1 MAGDTTLDAL
11 ERGGTPGQALAN
23 ATAAGAAEVLTEK
36 LPVDQLFD
44 LAKGTGK
51 TGVRQ
56 VVRNLLGTMGSEGA
70 QEAVTEIADN
80 LADQAIMGDKSQYE
94 NYVRSLMEGGMDEQS
109 ARNAAAKQFYLSNV
123 GQAAVGGALMGG
135 IMGGGA
141 QLIGYANGAQG
152 RRESRAID
160 RAYQT
165 MQADGVFSDQAAQAR
180 HEANRAIGLPVFRP
194 TAAPLPLFDR
204 EGNQLNAAAA
214 PQAQKNAS
222 TGEAVVNGY
231 QKTEHHGDILDT
243 VRANLE
249 KVSRIEPVAA
259 LTGQEFQKTAGD
271 SRNLRAKVIDFFNS
285 IGNKVTRKDLG
296 DIELNT
302 SGVRDSLAHGYGKL
316 KAATFAALPQVLEQG
331 TLIEHNGPYEG
342 HNYDSYIVSAPVQVG
357 GETVYVGALIIK
369 DRKQRY
375 KLHEVL
381 TTNESGAS
389 LFQSEATS
397 QGADGPL
404 RNDTPLGE
412 PEGSPTALII
422 ADSSAKGNTQSTPK
436 IDGVSPEDST
446 GAAPLGFDPYSHLQ
460 NQSGSFHPDGEKAFR
475 QVDVPT
481 QDYDGRSIPKSAATV
496 MESQAAPDSAVAVI
510 RDAIARGEFSFDTIT
525 DQAAGERARKTVAEN
540 GFDGAKV
547 LFHQAAARGV
557 VSKNNIALGQVLL
570 NNAMNAGDSGAVI
583 DILTDYSALST
594 ASAQAM
600 QAQRMLKKLSPEGQ
614 LYAVRRSVENYQ
626 AELQKKLGDKAP
638 EITVDKALYQE
649 FLDAGDQSGRDA
661 AMEKI
666 LQNVADQVP
675 ATWTDKWN
683 AWRYLSMLGNPRTHV
698 RNIVGNA
705 GFVPV
710 RMVKDAIATVLES
723 GVDYLSPKGIVR
735 TKAALNPASQSDRA
749 LVRACFGDIANVE
762 EQLLGSGKYSESAA
776 GQIRDRQTIFK
787 AKPLEAIRKANSAA
801 MDVEDTWFSKPA
813 YAGALAGYLKANGI
827 TARALTDGSAKA
839 QVLDDARAYA
849 VREAQRATYR
859 DANALSDFI
868 AGLGYKGDNKVGKA
882 ANVLLEGVLP
892 FKRTPANILMRGLEY
907 SPAGLAN
914 ALNPFDI
921 KIGPVQITGDLY
933 KVRHGEMTAAE
944 AIDDISAG
952 LTGLGLMALGS
963 FMAAQGWVTGGGGDD
978 KEQDGQDDLTG
989 GQSYALSVG
998 GKNYTL
1004 DWLAQEALPFF
1015 TGVELWNAMD
1025 GRDEG
1030 TAQFKDFL
1038 NAAQRVTDPMLEMS
1052 MLQGLQDAITAVKYN
1067 DAGQLPA
1074 VAANAVVGYLSQGIP
1089 TLLGQA
1095 ERTGES
1101 ERETTFVDRES
1112 GLPNDTQYLLGKTMN
1127 KIPGVEFQQMPYIDA
1142 WGRTESG
1149 GSLPERAF
1157 NNFLN
1162 PSYVSKE
1169 TVTAADR
1176 ELQRLKD
1183 AGQDGVFPQRVRQ
1196 SEKVDGKYLSQA
1208 EYEKYAR
1215 TTGQTSY
1222 DMVSSLIDSPA
1233 YPDGSLHLR

>member
-1 MAGDTTLDAL
+1 MCITSATGDTAGRSRAAKALLTQADALDRSAADRRARQTRADAGRKDSQRSAAFGLNLGDMVMQMGVGGLVGKAGSLGLMGASVAGDTTLDAL
-11 ERGGTPGQALAN
+11 ELGGTPGQALAN
-23 ATAAGAAEVLTEK
+23 ATVAGAAEVLTEK

-94 NYVRSLMEGGMDEQS
+94 TYVRSLMEGGMDERS

-123 GQAAVGGALMGG
+123 GQAAAGGALLGG

-152 RRESRAID
+152 RRERRAID
-160 RAYQT
+160 RAYQA

-180 HEANRAIGLPVFRP
+180 REANRAIGLPVFRP
-194 TAAPLPLFDR
+194 AAIPFPLFDR
-204 EGNQLNAAAA
+204 EGNQVNTDSAA
-214 PQAQKNAS
+214 PQAQKTAS
-222 TGEAVVNGY
+222 TGEAEKINPGARQTIREMVSDMPNAGY
-231 QKTEHHGDILDT
+231 QVPYVSMPKDALLGPDGVQVAENKIPAAIRKYMSKLFKGKVLKVGSDHKVYIDKGGIEEFTFPAKRMDGEIKTAKMAAGANLDT
-243 VRANLE
+243 TLE
-249 KVSRIEPVAA
+249 PAVFLLNVEDDGHHPEAIGGWDNFYVKFQTD
-259 LTGQEFQKTAGD
+259 TGTYSGVVKT
-271 SRNLRAKVIDFFNS
+271 
-285 IGNKVTRKDLG
+285 KVTARGRVFHDITEIQKEESPSARG
-296 DIELNT
+296 DNGENPPPAWKSTSSSNT
-302 SGVRDSLAHGYGKL
+302 MIPQTGEGVK
-316 KAATFAALPQVLEQG
+316 
-331 TLIEHNGPYEG
+331 
-342 HNYDSYIVSAPVQVG
+342 
-357 GETVYVGALIIK
+357 GEFSPKTDAVY
-369 DRKQRY
+369 
-375 KLHEVL
+375 
-381 TTNESGAS
+381 
-389 LFQSEATS
+389 
-397 QGADGPL
+397 
-404 RNDTPLGE
+404 
-412 PEGSPTALII
+412 
-422 ADSSAKGNTQSTPK
+422 
-436 IDGVSPEDST
+436 PEDST
-446 GAAPLGFDPYSHLQ
+446 GAAPLWFDLYSHLQ

-547 LFHQAAARGV
+547 LFHQAASRGV

-626 AELQKKLGDKAP
+626 AELQKRLGDKAP

-698 RNIVGNA
+698 RNIMGNA

-776 GQIRDRQTIFK
+776 GQIRDRQTI
-787 AKPLEAIRKANSAA
+787 
-801 MDVEDTWFSKPA
+801 
-813 YAGALAGYLKANGI
+813 
-827 TARALTDGSAKA
+827 
-839 QVLDDARAYA
+839 
-849 VREAQRATYR
+849 
-859 DANALSDFI
+859 
-868 AGLGYKGDNKVGKA
+868 NK
-882 ANVLLEGVLP
+882 LP
-892 FKRTPANILMRGLEY
+892 
-907 SPAGLAN
+907 
-914 ALNPFDI
+914 
-921 KIGPVQITGDLY
+921 
-933 KVRHGEMTAAE
+933 
-944 AIDDISAG
+944 
-952 LTGLGLMALGS
+952 
-963 FMAAQGWVTGGGGDD
+963 
-978 KEQDGQDDLTG
+978 GQ
-989 GQSYALSVG
+989 
-998 GKNYTL
+998 
-1004 DWLAQEALPFF
+1004 
-1015 TGVELWNAMD
+1015 
-1025 GRDEG
+1025 
-1030 TAQFKDFL
+1030 
-1038 NAAQRVTDPMLEMS
+1038 
-1052 MLQGLQDAITAVKYN
+1052 
-1067 DAGQLPA
+1067 
-1074 VAANAVVGYLSQGIP
+1074 
-1089 TLLGQA
+1089 
-1095 ERTGES
+1095 
-1101 ERETTFVDRES
+1101 
-1112 GLPNDTQYLLGKTMN
+1112 
-1127 KIPGVEFQQMPYIDA
+1127 FQQMPYIDA
-1142 WGRTESG
+1142 WGRTESS

-1157 NNFLN
+1157 NNFPN

-1183 AGQDGVFPQRVRQ
+1183 AGQDGVFPQRVSQ
-1196 SEKVDGKYLSQA
+1196 SEKEDGLSPVPTCSA
-1208 EYEKYAR
+1208 VYCP
-1215 TTGQTSY
+1215 
-1222 DMVSSLIDSPA
+1222 V
-1233 YPDGSLHLR
+1233 

>member
-1 MAGDTTLDAL
+1 MCITSATGDTAGRSRAAKALLAQADALDRSAADRRARQTRADAGRKDSQRSAAFGLNLGDMVMQMGVGGLVGKAGSLGLMGASVAGDTTLDSL

-23 ATAAGAAEVLTEK
+23 AAVAGAAEVLTEK

-44 LAKGTGK
+44 LAKGPGK

-94 NYVRSLMEGGMDEQS
+94 TYVRSLMEGGMDERS

-123 GQAAVGGALMGG
+123 GQAAMGGALLGG

-160 RAYQT
+160 RAHQT
-165 MQADGVFSDQAAQAR
+165 NTDS
-180 HEANRAIGLPVFRP
+180 
-194 TAAPLPLFDR
+194 
-204 EGNQLNAAAA
+204 AA
-214 PQAQKNAS
+214 PQARKTAS
-222 TGEAVVNGY
+222 TGEAVKINPGARQTIREMISDMPNAGY
-231 QKTEHHGDILDT
+231 QVPYVSMPKDALLGPDGVQVAENKIPAAIRRYMSKLFKGKVLKVGSDHKVYIDKGGIEEFTFPAKRMDGEMKTAKMAAGANLDT
-243 VRANLE
+243 TLE
-249 KVSRIEPVAA
+249 PAVFLLNVEDDGHHPEA
-259 LTGQEFQKTAGD
+259 TGGWDNFYVKFQTDTGTYSGVVKT
-271 SRNLRAKVIDFFNS
+271 
-285 IGNKVTRKDLG
+285 KVTDRGRVFHDITEIQKEESPSARG
-296 DIELNT
+296 DNGENPPPAWKSTSSFNT
-302 SGVRDSLAHGYGKL
+302 MIPQTGEGVK
-316 KAATFAALPQVLEQG
+316 
-331 TLIEHNGPYEG
+331 
-342 HNYDSYIVSAPVQVG
+342 
-357 GETVYVGALIIK
+357 GE
-369 DRKQRY
+369 
-375 KLHEVL
+375 
-381 TTNESGAS
+381 
-389 LFQSEATS
+389 F
-397 QGADGPL
+397 
-404 RNDTPLGE
+404 
-412 PEGSPTALII
+412 SPKTDA
-422 ADSSAKGNTQSTPK
+422 
-436 IDGVSPEDST
+436 VSPEDST
-446 GAAPLGFDPYSHLQ
+446 GAAPLGFDAYSHLQ
-460 NQSGSFHPDGEKAFR
+460 NQSGSFHPDGENAFR

-496 MESQAAPDSAVAVI
+496 MESQAALDSAVAVI
-510 RDAIARGEFSFDTIT
+510 RDAIARGEFSFDIIT

-547 LFHQAAARGV
+547 LFHQAASRGV
-557 VSKNNIALGQVLL
+557 VSKNDIALGQVLL

-776 GQIRDRQTIFK
+776 GQIRDRQTI
-787 AKPLEAIRKANSAA
+787 
-801 MDVEDTWFSKPA
+801 
-813 YAGALAGYLKANGI
+813 
-827 TARALTDGSAKA
+827 
-839 QVLDDARAYA
+839 
-849 VREAQRATYR
+849 
-859 DANALSDFI
+859 
-868 AGLGYKGDNKVGKA
+868 NK
-882 ANVLLEGVLP
+882 LP
-892 FKRTPANILMRGLEY
+892 
-907 SPAGLAN
+907 
-914 ALNPFDI
+914 
-921 KIGPVQITGDLY
+921 
-933 KVRHGEMTAAE
+933 
-944 AIDDISAG
+944 
-952 LTGLGLMALGS
+952 
-963 FMAAQGWVTGGGGDD
+963 
-978 KEQDGQDDLTG
+978 GQ
-989 GQSYALSVG
+989 
-998 GKNYTL
+998 
-1004 DWLAQEALPFF
+1004 
-1015 TGVELWNAMD
+1015 
-1025 GRDEG
+1025 
-1030 TAQFKDFL
+1030 
-1038 NAAQRVTDPMLEMS
+1038 
-1052 MLQGLQDAITAVKYN
+1052 
-1067 DAGQLPA
+1067 
-1074 VAANAVVGYLSQGIP
+1074 
-1089 TLLGQA
+1089 
-1095 ERTGES
+1095 
-1101 ERETTFVDRES
+1101 
-1112 GLPNDTQYLLGKTMN
+1112 
-1127 KIPGVEFQQMPYIDA
+1127 FQQMPYIDA
-1142 WGRTESG
+1142 WGRTESS

-1157 NNFLN
+1157 NNFPN

-1183 AGQDGVFPQRVRQ
+1183 AGQDGVFPQRVSQ
-1196 SEKVDGKYLSQA
+1196 SEKVDGLSPVP
-1208 EYEKYAR
+1208 
-1215 TTGQTSY
+1215 TCST
-1222 DMVSSLIDSPA
+1222 A
-1233 YPDGSLHLR
+1233 YCPV

>member
-1 MAGDTTLDAL
+1 MCITSATGDTAGRNGAAKALLAQADALDRSAADRRVRQTRADAGRKDSQRSAAFGLNLGDMVMQMGVGGLVGKVGSLGLMGASVAGDTTLDAL
-11 ERGGTPGQALAN
+11 ELGGTPGQALAN
-23 ATAAGAAEVLTEK
+23 AAVAGAAEVLTEK

-94 NYVRSLMEGGMDEQS
+94 TYVRSLMEGGMDERS

-123 GQAAVGGALMGG
+123 GQAAMGGALLGG

-152 RRESRAID
+152 RRERRAID
-160 RAYQT
+160 RAYQ
-165 MQADGVFSDQAAQAR
+165 AAQAR
-180 HEANRAIGLPVFRP
+180 REANRAIGLPVFRP
-194 TAAPLPLFDR
+194 AAIPFPLFDR
-204 EGNQLNAAAA
+204 EGNQVNTDSAA
-214 PQAQKNAS
+214 PQARKTAS
-222 TGEAVVNGY
+222 TGEAVNENGLLSFSEQETINLSSGKRNKIITTFNGAIDFIRNALSNKQSIDRAY
-231 QKTEHHGDILDT
+231 FGKVPESVAQRVKSDSGVDLTGFSVIMNGNDARHIMKDHGDVVMETARGQVAVTPDDIALVPQILAEPDNAYLSSDKDGKGRS
-243 VRANLE
+243 VIVFE
-249 KVSRIEPVAA
+249 K
-259 LTGQEFQKTAGD
+259 Q
-271 SRNLRAKVIDFFNS
+271 
-285 IGNKVTRKDLG
+285 IGNKYITMQGVSDGKHALETDTLYIRKQKG
-296 DIELNT
+296 
-302 SGVRDSLAHGYGKL
+302 
-316 KAATFAALPQVLEQG
+316 PQD
-331 TLIEHNGPYEG
+331 TG
-342 HNYDSYIVSAPVQVG
+342 HNAAKGDPVINAQSVPPQSPSSAP
-357 GETVYVGALIIK
+357 
-369 DRKQRY
+369 
-375 KLHEVL
+375 
-381 TTNESGAS
+381 
-389 LFQSEATS
+389 
-397 QGADGPL
+397 
-404 RNDTPLGE
+404 
-412 PEGSPTALII
+412 II

-436 IDGVSPEDST
+436 TGGVSPEDST

-496 MESQAAPDSAVAVI
+496 MESQAAPDSAVSVI
-510 RDAIARGEFSFDTIT
+510 QDAIARGEFSFDTIT

-547 LFHQAAARGV
+547 LFHQAASRGV

-666 LQNVADQVP
+666 LQNVADQVQ

-776 GQIRDRQTIFK
+776 GQIRDRQTI
-787 AKPLEAIRKANSAA
+787 
-801 MDVEDTWFSKPA
+801 
-813 YAGALAGYLKANGI
+813 
-827 TARALTDGSAKA
+827 
-839 QVLDDARAYA
+839 
-849 VREAQRATYR
+849 
-859 DANALSDFI
+859 
-868 AGLGYKGDNKVGKA
+868 NK
-882 ANVLLEGVLP
+882 LP
-892 FKRTPANILMRGLEY
+892 
-907 SPAGLAN
+907 
-914 ALNPFDI
+914 
-921 KIGPVQITGDLY
+921 
-933 KVRHGEMTAAE
+933 
-944 AIDDISAG
+944 
-952 LTGLGLMALGS
+952 
-963 FMAAQGWVTGGGGDD
+963 
-978 KEQDGQDDLTG
+978 GQ
-989 GQSYALSVG
+989 
-998 GKNYTL
+998 
-1004 DWLAQEALPFF
+1004 
-1015 TGVELWNAMD
+1015 
-1025 GRDEG
+1025 
-1030 TAQFKDFL
+1030 
-1038 NAAQRVTDPMLEMS
+1038 
-1052 MLQGLQDAITAVKYN
+1052 
-1067 DAGQLPA
+1067 
-1074 VAANAVVGYLSQGIP
+1074 
-1089 TLLGQA
+1089 
-1095 ERTGES
+1095 
-1101 ERETTFVDRES
+1101 
-1112 GLPNDTQYLLGKTMN
+1112 
-1127 KIPGVEFQQMPYIDA
+1127 FQQMPYIDA
-1142 WGRTESG
+1142 WGRTESS

-1157 NNFLN
+1157 NNFPN

-1183 AGQDGVFPQRVRQ
+1183 AGQDGVFPQRVSQ
-1196 SEKVDGKYLSQA
+1196 SEKVDGLSPVPTCSTV
-1208 EYEKYAR
+1208 YCP
-1215 TTGQTSY
+1215 
-1222 DMVSSLIDSPA
+1222 V
-1233 YPDGSLHLR
+1233 

>member
-1 MAGDTTLDAL
+1 MCITSATGDTAGRSRAAKALLTQADALDRSAADRRARQTRADAGRKDSQRSAALGLNLGDMVMQMGVGGLVGKAGSLGLMGASVAGDTTLDSL

-94 NYVRSLMEGGMDEQS
+94 TYVRSLMEGGMDERS

-123 GQAAVGGALMGG
+123 GQAAAGGALMGG

-152 RRESRAID
+152 RRERRAID
-160 RAYQT
+160 RAY
-165 MQADGVFSDQAAQAR
+165 
-180 HEANRAIGLPVFRP
+180 
-194 TAAPLPLFDR
+194 
-204 EGNQLNAAAA
+204 QLNAAAA
-214 PQAQKNAS
+214 PQAQKTAS
-222 TGEAVVNGY
+222 TGEAVKADTSLFDRGILKNLNQARTSFIAFAREHFPSSVQNVEIGKTIKISRNGLDKFLSGRLPYEKYATGFHIPELVERGHRVNQAGDYKGRESITGYEYYESPISVNGTDY
-231 QKTEHHGDILDT
+231 MTYIRVRNTTSGDSYYGHTIGVIDDI
-243 VRANLE
+243 
-249 KVSRIEPVAA
+249 KIEPSARADAQSAA
-259 LTGQEFQKTAGD
+259 EPVNAIDDSISNTMIPQTGEGVKGEFSPKTDA
-271 SRNLRAKVIDFFNS
+271 
-285 IGNKVTRKDLG
+285 
-296 DIELNT
+296 
-302 SGVRDSLAHGYGKL
+302 
-316 KAATFAALPQVLEQG
+316 
-331 TLIEHNGPYEG
+331 
-342 HNYDSYIVSAPVQVG
+342 
-357 GETVYVGALIIK
+357 
-369 DRKQRY
+369 
-375 KLHEVL
+375 
-381 TTNESGAS
+381 
-389 LFQSEATS
+389 
-397 QGADGPL
+397 
-404 RNDTPLGE
+404 
-412 PEGSPTALII
+412 
-422 ADSSAKGNTQSTPK
+422 
-436 IDGVSPEDST
+436 VSPEDST

-481 QDYDGRSIPKSAATV
+481 QDYGGRSIPKSAATV

-547 LFHQAAARGV
+547 LFHQAASRGV

-626 AELQKKLGDKAP
+626 AELQKRLGDKAP

-649 FLDAGDQSGRDA
+649 FLDAVDQSGRDA

-776 GQIRDRQTIFK
+776 GQIRDRQTI
-787 AKPLEAIRKANSAA
+787 
-801 MDVEDTWFSKPA
+801 
-813 YAGALAGYLKANGI
+813 
-827 TARALTDGSAKA
+827 
-839 QVLDDARAYA
+839 
-849 VREAQRATYR
+849 
-859 DANALSDFI
+859 
-868 AGLGYKGDNKVGKA
+868 NK
-882 ANVLLEGVLP
+882 LP
-892 FKRTPANILMRGLEY
+892 
-907 SPAGLAN
+907 
-914 ALNPFDI
+914 
-921 KIGPVQITGDLY
+921 
-933 KVRHGEMTAAE
+933 
-944 AIDDISAG
+944 
-952 LTGLGLMALGS
+952 
-963 FMAAQGWVTGGGGDD
+963 
-978 KEQDGQDDLTG
+978 GQ
-989 GQSYALSVG
+989 
-998 GKNYTL
+998 
-1004 DWLAQEALPFF
+1004 
-1015 TGVELWNAMD
+1015 
-1025 GRDEG
+1025 
-1030 TAQFKDFL
+1030 
-1038 NAAQRVTDPMLEMS
+1038 
-1052 MLQGLQDAITAVKYN
+1052 
-1067 DAGQLPA
+1067 
-1074 VAANAVVGYLSQGIP
+1074 
-1089 TLLGQA
+1089 
-1095 ERTGES
+1095 
-1101 ERETTFVDRES
+1101 
-1112 GLPNDTQYLLGKTMN
+1112 
-1127 KIPGVEFQQMPYIDA
+1127 FQQMPYIDA
-1142 WGRTESG
+1142 WGRTESS

-1157 NNFLN
+1157 NNFPN

-1183 AGQDGVFPQRVRQ
+1183 AGQDGVFPQRVSQ
-1196 SEKVDGKYLSQA
+1196 SEKVDGLSPVPTCSTV
-1208 EYEKYAR
+1208 YCP
-1215 TTGQTSY
+1215 
-1222 DMVSSLIDSPA
+1222 V
-1233 YPDGSLHLR
+1233 

>member
-1 MAGDTTLDAL
+1 MCITSATGDTAGRSRAAKALLTQADALDRSAADRRARQTRADAGRKDSQRSAAFGLNLGDMVMQMGVGGLVGKAGSLGLMGASVAGDTTLDAL
-11 ERGGTPGQALAN
+11 ELGGTPGQALAN
-23 ATAAGAAEVLTEK
+23 AAVAGAAEVLTEK

-94 NYVRSLMEGGMDEQS
+94 TYVRSLMEGGMDERS

-123 GQAAVGGALMGG
+123 GQAAAGGALMGG

-152 RRESRAID
+152 RRERRAID
-160 RAYQT
+160 RAYQA

-180 HEANRAIGLPVFRP
+180 REANRAIGLPVFRP
-194 TAAPLPLFDR
+194 AAIPFPLFDR
-204 EGNQLNAAAA
+204 EGNQVNTDSAA
-214 PQAQKNAS
+214 PQAQKPAS
-222 TGEAVVNGY
+222 TGEAGVQKITMSDFTDVNSPVWRNVDYDDTGTQTDIMRTTHQEMVNSGRIVQIPESTTEQVGQSFPDLRSTKKAERVPILRQKMNELKTSLRQFLSGLKGGSYEFEVNGNVLEAKLY
-231 QKTEHHGDILDT
+231 DTGIREVMDKVTQDKASMLYHSDQVFQNAQYLYSTPDYDSNPNIYRWNYFYTPVRIGDQTVGVRIAVRDMVRQTDGSMDSQIYNWNIKRDATLGGGERGAMPDRSDASSVTPLDAT
-243 VRANLE
+243 LDGGGPGE
-249 KVSRIEPVAA
+249 KPNTTGVSSVAPQDAA
-259 LTGQEFQKTAGD
+259 LG
-271 SRNLRAKVIDFFNS
+271 
-285 IGNKVTRKDLG
+285 
-296 DIELNT
+296 T
-302 SGVRDSLAHGYGKL
+302 SASS
-316 KAATFAALPQVLEQG
+316 AA
-331 TLIEHNGPYEG
+331 
-342 HNYDSYIVSAPVQVG
+342 SSAP
-357 GETVYVGALIIK
+357 
-369 DRKQRY
+369 
-375 KLHEVL
+375 
-381 TTNESGAS
+381 
-389 LFQSEATS
+389 
-397 QGADGPL
+397 
-404 RNDTPLGE
+404 
-412 PEGSPTALII
+412 II

-547 LFHQAAARGV
+547 LFHQAAYRGV
-557 VSKNNIALGQVLL
+557 VSKNNIALGQMLL

-600 QAQRMLKKLSPEGQ
+600 QAQRMLKKLSPDGQ

-626 AELQKKLGDKAP
+626 AELQKRLGDKAP

-762 EQLLGSGKYSESAA
+762 GQLLGSGKYSESAA
-776 GQIRDRQTIFK
+776 GQIRDRQTI
-787 AKPLEAIRKANSAA
+787 
-801 MDVEDTWFSKPA
+801 
-813 YAGALAGYLKANGI
+813 
-827 TARALTDGSAKA
+827 
-839 QVLDDARAYA
+839 
-849 VREAQRATYR
+849 
-859 DANALSDFI
+859 
-868 AGLGYKGDNKVGKA
+868 NK
-882 ANVLLEGVLP
+882 LP
-892 FKRTPANILMRGLEY
+892 
-907 SPAGLAN
+907 
-914 ALNPFDI
+914 
-921 KIGPVQITGDLY
+921 
-933 KVRHGEMTAAE
+933 
-944 AIDDISAG
+944 
-952 LTGLGLMALGS
+952 
-963 FMAAQGWVTGGGGDD
+963 
-978 KEQDGQDDLTG
+978 GQ
-989 GQSYALSVG
+989 
-998 GKNYTL
+998 
-1004 DWLAQEALPFF
+1004 
-1015 TGVELWNAMD
+1015 
-1025 GRDEG
+1025 
-1030 TAQFKDFL
+1030 
-1038 NAAQRVTDPMLEMS
+1038 
-1052 MLQGLQDAITAVKYN
+1052 
-1067 DAGQLPA
+1067 
-1074 VAANAVVGYLSQGIP
+1074 
-1089 TLLGQA
+1089 
-1095 ERTGES
+1095 
-1101 ERETTFVDRES
+1101 
-1112 GLPNDTQYLLGKTMN
+1112 
-1127 KIPGVEFQQMPYIDA
+1127 FQQMPYIDA
-1142 WGRTESG
+1142 WGRTESS

-1157 NNFLN
+1157 NNFPN

-1183 AGQDGVFPQRVRQ
+1183 AGQDGVFPQRVSQ
-1196 SEKVDGKYLSQA
+1196 SEKVDGLSPVPTCSTV
-1208 EYEKYAR
+1208 YCP
-1215 TTGQTSY
+1215 
-1222 DMVSSLIDSPA
+1222 V
-1233 YPDGSLHLR
+1233 